1 MLAAA
6 AVVSLVAGCSASE
19 GHIYRVV
26 GAESSCDDSACP
38 PGTVEYSLRLARSS
52 ETADA
57 AQFYDLADGVPHRDG
72 VGAYP
77 ECVLAQ
83 IDGTR
88 LKSWEP
94 AACP

>member
-1 MLAAA
+1 MQH
-6 AVVSLVAGCSASE
+6 S
-19 GHIYRVV
+19 
-26 GAESSCDDSACP
+26 
-38 PGTVEYSLRLARSS
+38 
-52 ETADA
+52 
-57 AQFYDLADGVPHRDG
+57 FYDLADGVPHRDG

>member
-1 MLAAA
+1 MTAPARPEQSSTRSG
-6 AVVSLVAGCSASE
+6 SLGRAKLSMQHS
-19 GHIYRVV
+19 
-26 GAESSCDDSACP
+26 
-38 PGTVEYSLRLARSS
+38 
-52 ETADA
+52 
-57 AQFYDLADGVPHRDG
+57 FYDLADGVPHRDG